1 MLLLM
6 SRRFAEQKP
15 HYSQM
20 KPSYCALHG
29 ERRDGIPIP
38 DVRLDKKDS
47 LIIGISSDEEVG
59 SEPASKQEKKAG

>member
-1 MLLLM
+1 
-6 SRRFAEQKP
+6 
-15 HYSQM
+15 M